1 MNAVY
6 KKIKLLFRW
15 EKKVSFISQLIVQI
29 ITIIS
34 TYDNVQKSKN
44 TKLGKISIILHFPY
58 YPAKPNAP

>member
-58 YPAKPNAP
+58 YPAKQNAP